1 MKLTKPFFLSCATMM
16 MFSSHAYAACN
27 NSETLFSC
35 TTTNNKHIEVC
46 DANKTIQ
53 YTFGKVGKKP
63 ELSVAAVRD
72 EVTTWQWQGVGR
84 YMSYSVTV
92 PNGDYKYRVFWG
104 VDRLSPDSAEEAG
117 VDVEKNGKLL
127 ATVKCKSDA
136 ITQNLEG
143 VDLRSDEG

>member
-1 MKLTKPFFLSCATMM
+1 MQVTMPFFLSGAAMI

-35 TTTNNKHIEVC
+35 TTTNNKLIELC
-46 DANKTIQ
+46 DAKKTIN

-63 ELSVAAVRD
+63 ELRVAAVRD
-72 EVTTWQWQGVGR
+72 KVTTWQWHGVGR

-104 VDRLSPDSAEEAG
+104 VDRLSPKAEEEAG

-127 ATVKCKSDA
+127 ATVKCKADT
-136 ITQNLEG
+136 ITQHLEG
-143 VDLRSDEG
+143 VELRSDDD